1 MKRASLA
8 VMLSLLSLHTLGA
21 TADDIRGLMEQ
32 KQFAE
37 AYQLGKQHANEL
49 GTPAFDFF
57 FGIAA
62 IDSNAPGEGVLA
74 LERYLTQ
81 FPDNRSARF
90 HLARGYYVLGEDA
103 LARTFFNDLLEEADS
118 QERDGINK
126 FLDAIRA
133 RESRYTPTAAFF
145 AEAGFGHDSNI
156 NGGIRAGQ
164 IAGLPA
170 GMVINPG
177 TTQEKER
184 DTFQTLN
191 IGAQGT
197 YPVAPGIAL
206 YGGAQASGRWNGS
219 QANDIFDQRTV
230 NIQGGISILK
240 NRDLFR
246 IGTEYA
252 LIDVDRQSYLG
263 ISSLIGEWNHQY
275 DQFNR
280 LTLGLQWSQLRYD
293 NITIFSDKQKASPLN
308 SQASLRD
315 SNLYMAN
322 LAWTHA
328 FVSPMNP
335 VLTLTANIG
344 QERNSQNRH
353 DLSRD
358 ILGGRAALTLQPM
371 PKWSTSLALT
381 YQNSRYDNA
390 FSSDATSRRDH
401 FYGSEFAVTYALD
414 RNWSIRGE
422 YIYTNQQSNI
432 GFYDY
437 DRHVVA
443 AKVRYDFK

>member
-8 VMLSLLSLHTLGA
+8 ALLSLLSFHTLGT
-21 TADDIRGLMEQ
+21 TADDIRALMEQ

-37 AYQLGKQHANEL
+37 AYQLGKQHAHEL

-62 IDSNAPGEGVLA
+62 LDSNAPGEGVLA

-90 HLARGYYVLGEDA
+90 HLARGYYVLGEDT
-103 LARTFFNDLLEEADS
+103 LSRTFFNDLLEDADN

-145 AEAGFGHDSNI
+145 AETGIGHDSNI
-156 NGGIRAGQ
+156 NGGVQSGPV
-164 IAGLPA
+164 AGLPS
-170 GMVINPG
+170 GYTVQSNG
-177 TTQEKER
+177 TGAKTQ
-184 DTFQTLN
+184 DWFQTLTV
-191 IGAQGT
+191 GANGT
-197 YPVAPGIAL
+197 YPVAPGVAL
-206 YGGAQASGRWNGS
+206 YGGAQVGGRWHGN
-219 QANDIFDQRTV
+219 QANDIFDQRTLNV
-230 NIQGGISILK
+230 QGGVSFLK
-240 NRDLFR
+240 ERNLFR
-246 IGTEYA
+246 VGGEYA
-252 LIDVDRQSYLG
+252 LIDIDHQSYLG
-263 ISSLIGEWNHQY
+263 ISSLVGEWNHQL

-280 LTLGLQWSQLRYD
+280 FTVAAQWSQLRYD
-293 NITIFSDKQKASPLN
+293 DITIFTIKQKTSPENSHASF
-308 SQASLRD
+308 RD
-315 SNLYMAN
+315 SNLYMLNAG
-322 LAWTHA
+322 WTRA

-335 VLTLTANIG
+335 VLSLTANLG

-358 ILGGRAALTLQPM
+358 ILGGRATLTLQPL
-371 PKWSTSLALT
+371 PKWSTSLTLS
-381 YQNSRYDNA
+381 YQQSHYDNPFTNSA
-390 FSSDATSRRDH
+390 SRRKDNY
-401 FYGSEFAVTYALD
+401 YGSEFTVAYAFD

-422 YIYTNQQSNI
+422 YVYTNQQSNI
-432 GFYDY
+432 GFFDY